1 MGIKVSPKLMTAF
14 GSALA
19 TMIMEKI
26 RKAKHDGRAGK
37 GDKTEEQIATIENML
52 VRLEKKIQENRSLIE
67 TVRLRV
73 YIGLSINIV
82 LLLLIFL
89 KLLGIF

>member
-1 MGIKVSPKLMTAF
+1 MGIKVSPKLLAAF

-19 TMIMEKI
+19 TMIMDKI

-37 GDKTEEQIATIENML
+37 GDRTEEQIATIENML
-52 VRLEKKIQENRSLIE
+52 VRLEKKIQENRSLVE
-67 TVRLRV
+67 TVRLRM

-82 LLLLIFL
+82 LLILILLKVFCIL
-89 KLLGIF
+89 